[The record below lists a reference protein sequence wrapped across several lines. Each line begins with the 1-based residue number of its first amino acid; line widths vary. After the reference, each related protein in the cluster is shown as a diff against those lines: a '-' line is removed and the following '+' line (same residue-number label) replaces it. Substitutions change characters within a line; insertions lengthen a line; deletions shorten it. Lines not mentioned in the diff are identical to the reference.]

1 MTHRSFM
8 RNRDSTALFLFD
20 MLAFSRDAIAL
31 SRGRTRADLDS
42 DLALRLA
49 LTHLIQIIGEAAGRL
64 PDAFK
69 LAHSEIPWRRIAG
82 MRNRIVHD
90 YWRIES
96 NVVWEVVQADLPALA
111 EQLEPLVPNK
121 P

>member
-1 MTHRSFM
+1 M

-49 LTHLIQIIGEAAGRL
+49 LTHLILHFPDESRISWSSLTFPHIITV
-64 PDAFK
+64 
-69 LAHSEIPWRRIAG
+69 S
-82 MRNRIVHD
+82 
-90 YWRIES
+90 
-96 NVVWEVVQADLPALA
+96 
-111 EQLEPLVPNK
+111 
-121 P
+121 